1 MHPYKENYTIY
12 HLYEIIAYGAFLQM
26 LSVYLI
32 IHLLSFFFIH
42 VAYILSALFVC
53 FHIFFKFGCVNI
65 KCVAVINDE
74 SFSVSLMIQKIY
86 CSCECS

>member
-42 VAYILSALFVC
+42 VAYILSALFG
-53 FHIFFKFGCVNI
+53 FFSYFFKIRMCIYKMCCVY
-65 KCVAVINDE
+65 KWWK
-74 SFSVSLMIQKIY
+74 F
-86 CSCECS
+86 